1 MSRIATT
8 DADRNGAGSPALW
21 ASAMVIFAMVI
32 AAAGARFGGS
42 QARADVATV
51 GDIVTTN
58 IRSGAD
64 EDVVA
69 VLDSRSEIMLVYRVE
84 NRVRVELVQSL
95 KLPEVFAEAKGQQGA
110 GWRR

>member
-1 MSRIATT
+1 MSLIATT
-8 DADRNGAGSPALW
+8 DADRNEAGSPALW
-21 ASAMVIFAMVI
+21 ASAVVILAMVI
-32 AAAGARFGGS
+32 AGAGARFGGG

-58 IRSGAD
+58 IRSAVD

-69 VLDSRSEIMLVYRVE
+69 VLDSRSEIMLIYRVE

-95 KLPEVFAEAKGQQGA
+95 RLPEVFAEAKGLQGT
-110 GWRR
+110 GGRR